1 MLRRLSHKLDR
12 SPVEILAIRFFLSQ
26 YPGMMLIERWIST
39 PLWALVLCLSSSAS
53 AFWMYF
59 SKIRGVPNLLPSSL
73 TPNILRNNRG
83 GLLTPISTALLFRRI
98 LEQGRDKRLGTPL
111 VIWFLAESVQS
122 ITNKFS
128 VVGMCVCVWKICTP
142 SQEASRSRIR
152 SVGSAWRSERIWVV
166 LWLFTNTY
174 SIAKHAGNVF
184 FGFPTCVLSRKNIL
198 KHKKTFLKNH

>member
-1 MLRRLSHKLDR
+1 MIRVQPDGGGHLLP
-12 SPVEILAIRFFLSQ
+12 SPLMWCYDTTVCWAGYVKRGKRKGPGAPGGRIAYFQTALGYCVE
-26 YPGMMLIERWIST
+26 
-39 PLWALVLCLSSSAS
+39 
-53 AFWMYF
+53 YF

-83 GLLTPISTALLFRRI
+83 GGLLTPISTDLLFRRI
-98 LEQGRDKRLGTPL
+98 LEQGRGKRLGTPL

-122 ITNKFS
+122 IPNKFS

-174 SIAKHAGNVF
+174 SIVKHAGNVF
-184 FGFPTCVLSRKNIL
+184 FGFPTCVLSRKI
-198 KHKKTFLKNH
+198 